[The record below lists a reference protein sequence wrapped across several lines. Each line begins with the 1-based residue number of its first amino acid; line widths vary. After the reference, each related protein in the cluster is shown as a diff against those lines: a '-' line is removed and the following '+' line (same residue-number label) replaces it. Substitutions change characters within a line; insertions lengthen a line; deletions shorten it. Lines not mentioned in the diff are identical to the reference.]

1 MFMTALVS
9 ALHRLPTVTSGP
21 MSFLGFAALALAAIV
36 ALLNVERR
44 VAHPLIDLSLF
55 SNASFIRAVALASIA
70 MACILA
76 LLLYY
81 NLDAQSPAGLALT
94 PIGAGLSL
102 LPMSGGLLI
111 FAFSAPNLMLRFGP
125 RRALA
130 LSGLLIAAASI
141 MIAGAA
147 ALHIWAPLLIGLF
160 AVGTGLA
167 LPYATGPRLAL
178 AALATSNA
186 GAGSGIINACTFLA
200 GSIGVAAG
208 AVIFSA
214 GGLSGVMGFI
224 AILALAGTLLCR
236 GLPSS

>member
-1 MFMTALVS
+1 MLASAAGFAVGGDAGASPATRHTDRFDWAGFVLLAMFITALVS
-9 ALHRLPTVTSGP
+9 ALHRLPTVTSAP
-21 MSFLGFAALALAAIV
+21 ISFLGFAALALAAIV

-111 FAFSAPNLMLRFGP
+111 FAFSAPNLMLRFG
-125 RRALA
+125 
-130 LSGLLIAAASI
+130 
-141 MIAGAA
+141 
-147 ALHIWAPLLIGLF
+147 
-160 AVGTGLA
+160 
-167 LPYATGPRLAL
+167 
-178 AALATSNA
+178 
-186 GAGSGIINACTFLA
+186 
-200 GSIGVAAG
+200 
-208 AVIFSA
+208 
-214 GGLSGVMGFI
+214 
-224 AILALAGTLLCR
+224 
-236 GLPSS
+236 